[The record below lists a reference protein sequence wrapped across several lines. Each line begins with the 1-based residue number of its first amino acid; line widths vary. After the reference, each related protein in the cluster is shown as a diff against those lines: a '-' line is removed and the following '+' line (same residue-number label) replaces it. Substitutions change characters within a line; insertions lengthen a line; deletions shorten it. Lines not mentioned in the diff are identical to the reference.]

1 MEVEL
6 KRVKLLSVRQEKIG
20 SVILETDA
28 GTFILD
34 NTGKLGLTAAPN
46 FVNAQGKPQ
55 VVRVEFNMY
64 NFPDCP
70 LQGFGY

>member
-6 KRVKLLSVRQEKIG
+6 KRVKLLSVRQERIG

-28 GTFILD
+28 GIFMLD
-34 NTGKLGLTAAPN
+34 NTGKLGLTADPN
-46 FVNAQGKPQ
+46 FVNQQGKPQ

-64 NFPDCP
+64 NFPD
-70 LQGFGY
+70 